1 MTFNRSTL
9 LFGITAAALGAV
21 GLALVSQHVFE
32 MQPCPFCVLLRLIF
46 IVIAAVA
53 LIGLAWRSALGRQA
67 TTGLIVLLCGAGIFT
82 ALWQHFVAAASNSC
96 NLSWADRLMTALQL
110 DALLPE
116 VFQPR
121 ASCADA
127 AYKLLGVSFEFWG
140 LALCVMVAAAAVSA
154 TKR

>member
-1 MTFNRSTL
+1 M
-9 LFGITAAALGAV
+9 V
-21 GLALVSQHVFE
+21 
-32 MQPCPFCVLLRLIF
+32 
-46 IVIAAVA
+46 
-53 LIGLAWRSALGRQA
+53 A

-96 NLSWADRLMTALQL
+96 KLTWADRLMTATQL

-127 AYKLLGVSFEFWG
+127 AYKALGVSFEFWG
-140 LALCVMVAAAAVSA
+140 LALCVLLAAAALSA
-154 TKR
+154 TRR

>member
-1 MTFNRSTL
+1 MTINRSAL
-9 LFGITAAALGAV
+9 LMGIAVAALGAV

-46 IVIAAVA
+46 ILIAAVA

-67 TTGLIVLLCGAGIFT
+67 TTGLVVLLCGAGIFT

-96 NLSWADRLMTALQL
+96 NLTWADRLMTTLQL
-110 DALLPE
+110 DSLLPE
-116 VFQPR
+116 IFQPR

-127 AYKLLGVSFEFWG
+127 AYKILGVSFEFWG
-140 LALCVMVAAAAVSA
+140 LVLCVLLAAAALSA